1 MKQQVTNFS
10 RFFASFNELPCYCGS
25 REEFKKEIVSQYTFG
40 RTESLKEMTWQ
51 EYNDCCDGLEKLS
64 GRKDRLKRNRSIC
77 LKLIQEIGVD
87 TTDWQRINE
96 FCKHPRICGKEFA
109 RIRLDEM
116 EDFQRKLRAIKKKG
130 GLKEKEDVNNPGK
143 MVMYIPLDGIPHAST
158 IVPSCSIAAC
168 FAIIKFF
175 VFLNVQLLRMKIKF
189 QLYLFEQRLYAQN
202 ELLVDDL

>member
-1 MKQQVTNFS
+1 MKQQITNFS

-64 GRKDRLKRNRSIC
+64 GR
-77 LKLIQEIGVD
+77 
-87 TTDWQRINE
+87 
-96 FCKHPRICGKEFA
+96 ICGKEFA

-130 GLKEKEDVNNPGK
+130 GLKEKEDVNNPGR
-143 MVMYIPLDGIPHAST
+143 MVMYIPLDGIPHA
-158 IVPSCSIAAC
+158 
-168 FAIIKFF
+168 
-175 VFLNVQLLRMKIKF
+175 
-189 QLYLFEQRLYAQN
+189 
-202 ELLVDDL
+202 

>member
-109 RIRLDEM
+109 
-116 EDFQRKLRAIKKKG
+116 
-130 GLKEKEDVNNPGK
+130 
-143 MVMYIPLDGIPHAST
+143 
-158 IVPSCSIAAC
+158 
-168 FAIIKFF
+168 
-175 VFLNVQLLRMKIKF
+175 
-189 QLYLFEQRLYAQN
+189 
-202 ELLVDDL
+202 

>member
-1 MKQQVTNFS
+1 MKQQITNFS

-64 GRKDRLKRNRSIC
+64 GRKERLKRNRSIC

-116 EDFQRKLRAIKKKG
+116 EDFQRKTQSNQEERRFERERRREQSWQDG
-130 GLKEKEDVNNPGK
+130 DVYPFGWN
-143 MVMYIPLDGIPHAST
+143 
-158 IVPSCSIAAC
+158 PSC
-168 FAIIKFF
+168 
-175 VFLNVQLLRMKIKF
+175 LKI
-189 QLYLFEQRLYAQN
+189 QPI
-202 ELLVDDL
+202 

>member
-25 REEFKKEIVSQYTFG
+25 REEFKKEIVCQYTFG

-130 GLKEKEDVNNPGK
+130 GLKEKEDVNNPGR
-143 MVMYIPLDGIPHAST
+143 MVMYIPLDGIPHA
-158 IVPSCSIAAC
+158 
-168 FAIIKFF
+168 
-175 VFLNVQLLRMKIKF
+175 
-189 QLYLFEQRLYAQN
+189 
-202 ELLVDDL
+202 